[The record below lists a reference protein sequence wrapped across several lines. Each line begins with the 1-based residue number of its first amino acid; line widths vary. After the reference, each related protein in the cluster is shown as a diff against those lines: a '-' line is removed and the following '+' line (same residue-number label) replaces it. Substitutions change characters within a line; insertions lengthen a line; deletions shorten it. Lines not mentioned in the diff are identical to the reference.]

1 MKDQNQLKPPSKKRV
16 RTRISYTATVEVLDA
31 TNQPV
36 ARERIVENMETAD
49 QAGFSAALKKVTDLQ
64 KKHQDEIDKD
74 HQQEMKRYQEA
85 QRVASMSI
93 PERILSWLISG

>member
-1 MKDQNQLKPPSKKRV
+1 
-16 RTRISYTATVEVLDA
+16 
-31 TNQPV
+31 
-36 ARERIVENMETAD
+36 
-49 QAGFSAALKKVTDLQ
+49 VTDLQ
-64 KKHQDEIDKD
+64 KKHEDEIDKD